1 MYGCTYYGC
10 TCQVLVR
17 LETTLASSGGPYCCG
32 RQLTYA
38 DVSVSTIL
46 TEVGTCSLLPCSLA
60 SLLTQLLTVYSL
72 THQPLPYVLPHLL
85 HSDRYSCAYSLLRIA
100 TVCIAFE

>member
-46 TEVGTCSLLPCSLA
+46 TEVGTCSLA
-60 SLLTQLLTVYSL
+60 SLLTCFLADSTTHCILAYPPTTPVRTTSL
-72 THQPLPYVLPHLL
+72 TTL
-85 HSDRYSCAYSLLRIA
+85 
-100 TVCIAFE
+100 